1 MTKLNKQKTQ
11 RIPCKYVLRKGDIDH
26 YLGVYL
32 QKKNRNVTIILTKTL
47 QWRHN
52 ERHGVSNHDY
62 LLSRLFRHRSITENF
77 KALRHWPFLWGEFI
91 GDQSIPRTNG
101 QYCGKCFHSMTSSWV
116 YENCVRE
123 GWPMMAAWQGNTLRI
138 TGPWCGESTHH
149 TRIFLTK
156 CHKCRP
162 RVLLLLLA
170 CMKFSTNNRVSGD
183 SWRLM
188 WRHCNLLPYLSGE
201 ICQDARR
208 CEAKRDGVIW
218 SDDQHCG
225 WQAGRVLSEI
235 PAAAQAHTWHLHSRH
250 QYWLTLLGQG
260 PLRSR
265 VSVRAAGIHVLRRRG
280 TWLCSG
286 EGTST

>member
-1 MTKLNKQKTQ
+1 
-11 RIPCKYVLRKGDIDH
+11 
-26 YLGVYL
+26 
-32 QKKNRNVTIILTKTL
+32 
-47 QWRHN
+47 
-52 ERHGVSNHDY
+52 
-62 LLSRLFRHRSITENF
+62 
-77 KALRHWPFLWGEFI
+77 
-91 GDQSIPRTNG
+91 
-101 QYCGKCFHSMTSSWV
+101 
-116 YENCVRE
+116 
-123 GWPMMAAWQGNTLRI
+123 
-138 TGPWCGESTHH
+138 
-149 TRIFLTK
+149 
-156 CHKCRP
+156 
-162 RVLLLLLA
+162 
-170 CMKFSTNNRVSGD
+170 MKFSTNNRVSGD

-280 TWLCSG
+280 TWLCNG
-286 EGTST
+286 EGTSTSNRESKCQFLSPLAAPRVLVSWSVGWLGSNIKSASRSPLCQTPWAWHWLLTERHYRTFNVFSHWLRPHIRDRIMMSRVWMTIILNQPILISRFQLRYACSSI